1 MMFRPCVLVISALL
15 LLFMGISAQHRALL
29 QSAAQI
35 WLVHDTIQQPA
46 DAVAIFGG
54 GIDTRPL
61 AAAGYFRH
69 GLAKRILVSNVDS
82 GTGPQSSHTQDNV
95 AELKKLGVP
104 DDAIEISTSCDAR
117 TGRELVKADSQ
128 GDR

>member
-1 MMFRPCVLVISALL
+1 VSIR
-15 LLFMGISAQHRALL
+15 
-29 QSAAQI
+29 I

-61 AAAGYFRH
+61 AAAGFSDMVWQ
-69 GLAKRILVSNVDS
+69 RILVSNVDS
-82 GTGPQSSHTQDNV
+82 GTGPQSSPTQDNV

-104 DDAIEISTSCDAR
+104 DDAIEIFGATR
-117 TGRELVKADSQ
+117 RRPTKKLPR
-128 GDR
+128 